1 MSMKKNHKNPILE
14 VKKERT
20 VVIIKPD
27 GVKRGLVGEIIRRF
41 EKAGLKI
48 VALKMVKP
56 TEEHYRLHYPSSK
69 EWFKKVGEKTIET
82 YKKYGINVKKELGTT
97 NKIKIGK
104 MIKEWTV
111 KFMTSG
117 PVVAMILEGPHAI
130 DNVRMIVGPTLP
142 VFAPP
147 GTIRGDFSIDSPAI
161 ANTLKRPVKNIIHAS
176 GNKKEAENEIKLWF
190 APEEIYSYERAE
202 EKIMF

>member
-1 MSMKKNHKNPILE
+1 MERPTI
-14 VKKERT
+14 KERT

-27 GVKRGLVGEIIRRF
+27 GVKRGLIGEIIHRF

-48 VALKMVKP
+48 VALKLVQP
-56 TEEHYRLHYPSSK
+56 TKEHYEMHYPSTKS
-69 EWFKKVGEKTIET
+69 WFKQVGEKTWKT
-82 YKKYGINVKKELGTT
+82 YKKYGLDPKKELGTT
-97 NKIKIGK
+97 DKIKIGQ
-104 MIKEWTV
+104 MIKKWTV
-111 KFMTSG
+111 DFMSSG
-117 PVVAMILEGPHAI
+117 PVVAMIVQGPHAI

-147 GTIRGDFSIDSPAI
+147 GTIRGDFSVDAPDI
-161 ANTLKRPVKNIIHAS
+161 ANPAKRAVKNLIHAS

-190 APEEIYSYERAE
+190 APEEIHEYERVE